1 MRETDLA
8 QVLERFKCCYTA
20 ALLLLY
26 CCFTAALLLLYSAA
40 ALLYLAQGLE
50 EVQVESAC
58 AGSRQEV
65 QSIKSD
71 SSHHPLDCLSALVR
85 NVIHNYLCNNRAVN
99 YCKPW

>member
-1 MRETDLA
+1 ML
-8 QVLERFKCCYTA
+8 YTA
-20 ALLLLY
+20 ALLLLH
-26 CCFTAALLLLYSAA
+26 CCFTAASLLLYSAA

-50 EVQVESAC
+50 EVQVEGAC

-85 NVIHNYLCNNRAVN
+85 NVIHNYLCTVRAVN